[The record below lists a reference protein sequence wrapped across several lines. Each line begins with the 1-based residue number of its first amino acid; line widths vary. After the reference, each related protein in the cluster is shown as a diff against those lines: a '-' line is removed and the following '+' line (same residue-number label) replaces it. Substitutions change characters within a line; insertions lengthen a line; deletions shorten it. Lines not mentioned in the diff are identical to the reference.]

1 MRKEESVGGARE
13 WGGGVNTNILSLFAH
28 VQSGVRERELKR
40 EREQELKTQRELKSE
55 RESGSQRT

>member
-1 MRKEESVGGARE
+1 MGG
-13 WGGGVNTNILSLFAH
+13 GGGVNTNILSLFAH